1 MSRQRFWIEALV
13 VYTLVIC
20 MGPLFAY
27 AEFRSCGGDAFSA
40 VVLSLPGTQS
50 SQWSQPSVMT
60 WQQSMRWGTSDTY
73 DEIARFALTFSYGR
87 KPTAVPDQLPS
98 TFIDP
103 SVASNVIWYTRRFTS
118 VGPRYTLCIDA
129 VSTLSNRSF
138 DSHYAHTIAGVVR
151 DIKTPPHY
159 SLSSMLR
166 SRTIWIPQ
174 LVAYPYTVFPGGAA
188 ASEIN
193 GLAALVLGLP
203 GWLILPLLILAPS
216 WLVLPVFWLLVAAGI
231 FYVVLPPRAW
241 GWMRAAVVR
250 SRQRTETGTP
260 KQ

>member
-1 MSRQRFWIEALV
+1 VSRQQFWMKALV

-40 VVLSLPGTQS
+40 VALSLPGTQS
-50 SQWSQPSVMT
+50 SQWSPPSVMT
-60 WQQSMRWGTSDTY
+60 WQQSMRWGAPDTY
-73 DEIARFALTFSYGR
+73 DEIARFTLTFSYGR
-87 KPTAVPDQLPS
+87 KSTAVPDQLPS

-103 SVASNVIWYTRRFTS
+103 SVASGAIWYTRRFTS

-129 VSTLSNRSF
+129 VSTLSNRAF

-151 DIKTPPHY
+151 DIKTPPHL

-166 SRTIWIPQ
+166 SRTIWIPE
-174 LVAYPYTVFPGGAA
+174 LVVYSYTIFPGGAA

-193 GLAALVLGLP
+193 SLAALVLGLP

-216 WLVLPVFWLLVAAGI
+216 WLVLPVFWLLVTLGI
-231 FYVVLPPRAW
+231 FYVVLPQRAW
-241 GWMRAAVVR
+241 GWMKARVTRLWTTARNRA
-250 SRQRTETGTP
+250 
-260 KQ
+260 